1 MAVVVR
7 RTLLALLPV
16 FAVAGVMAPAA
27 GAAAGDLDTTFSG
40 NGKVLT
46 DFAANANDF
55 SGAAGVVIQAD
66 GKIVTA
72 GRVGLDGGRFALIRY
87 DTDGTLDTT
96 FGGDGK
102 VATNF
107 TSEDDFATSIA
118 LQADGKI
125 VVAGGVGG
133 VSRFGLAR
141 YNTDGTLDTT
151 FGGDGKVITRFL
163 NAIPKLRFAV
173 PNAVAIQGDGKIV
186 AAGTVDFDQF
196 ALVRYDTD
204 GSLDDA
210 FGGDGRVTTNFSI
223 VSDWASAVIVQTDG
237 KIVAA
242 GTAGSTE
249 FSGTFALARYNADG
263 TLDDTFGGDGKVR
276 TDFNDEQ
283 DVAFA
288 LAQQTD
294 GKIVAA
300 GGGDASGGRAALAR
314 YDTNGSLDSTFSGD
328 GKVRT
333 DFTAG
338 IDAARGVVIQAD
350 GKIVTAGTGGYRRFA
365 LARYGTDGSLDA
377 TFGVGGKVLTDFTR
391 QSGLTVELATGVALQ
406 ADGKIVA
413 AGLAGVNSGRFALAR
428 YLAA

>member
-1 MAVVVR
+1 MAVAVR

-16 FAVAGVMAPAA
+16 LAVVGVTAPAA
-27 GAAAGDLDTTFSG
+27 VAAPGDLDTTFSG

-55 SGAAGVVIQAD
+55 SGAAGVVIQTD
-66 GKIVTA
+66 GRIVTA

-107 TSEDDFATSIA
+107 SSEDDFATSIA

-133 VSRFGLAR
+133 ISRFGLAR

-163 NAIPKLRFAV
+163 NAIPKLRFAL
-173 PNAVAIQGDGKIV
+173 PNAVAIQADGKII
-186 AAGTVDFDQF
+186 AAGTADFQQF
-196 ALVRYDTD
+196 ALARYEAD
-204 GSLDDA
+204 GSLDDT
-210 FGGDGRVTTNFSI
+210 FGGDGRVLTSLSDG
-223 VSDWASAVIVQTDG
+223 SDWAAAVIVQTDG

-249 FSGTFALARYNADG
+249 FSGTFALARYNTDG
-263 TLDDTFGGDGKVR
+263 RLDDTFSGDGKVR
-276 TDFNDEQ
+276 TDFNAEQ

-288 LAQQTD
+288 LAQQAD

-314 YDTNGSLDSTFSGD
+314 YDTDGSLDSTFSGD

-338 IDAARGVVIQAD
+338 IDAARGVAIQAD
-350 GKIVTAGTGGYRRFA
+350 GKIVTAGHGGYRRFA
-365 LARYGTDGSLDA
+365 LARYDADGSLDA
-377 TFGVGGKVLTDFTR
+377 TFGAGGKVLTNFIR

-413 AGLAGVNSGRFALAR
+413 AGMAGVRSGRFALAR
-428 YLAA
+428 YLGA